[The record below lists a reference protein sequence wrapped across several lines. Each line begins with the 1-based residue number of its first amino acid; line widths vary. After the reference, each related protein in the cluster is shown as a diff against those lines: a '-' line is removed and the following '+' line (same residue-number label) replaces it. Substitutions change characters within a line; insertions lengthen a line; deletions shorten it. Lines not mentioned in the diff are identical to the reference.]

1 MGGLLS
7 QIPFSQRVSQRIYKR
22 KEKRKMKNCQ
32 NKWVRAAI
40 PALLLHC
47 SIGTVYC

>member
-1 MGGLLS
+1 MSENTKTSGGL
-7 QIPFSQRVSQRIYKR
+7 KA
-22 KEKRKMKNCQ
+22 